1 MLEERGRYVQ
11 IFRLRQPEG
20 YPNPMKI
27 GTALVGFG
35 LLTVLYIGALVYIDQ
50 ENHVFEHGVDLAVVL
65 PQVALFAFVSF
76 ILRYVRW
83 RWLLG
88 RRNFRFPWIL
98 GLLAYVSGFALTASP
113 GKVGELLRV
122 RYFGPMGVPAEQV
135 IACFV
140 FERMLDLVAV
150 LLLSVLLAGFAPGVA
165 LAFAFVGLVII
176 AVVVLSRLATRWVS
190 LAQWLRE
197 AQWHRSARLTLTIGK
212 GLTGAMS
219 FFRPREFTVA
229 MMLGLAAWAIQSLGC
244 VYLLAKLGIVVPP
257 LAAFALYPLA
267 MLIGAASMLPGGIG
281 TTEAA
286 IVLLL
291 RSFGA
296 PLDLAALAAIGMRLS
311 SLWFVIA
318 LGFVAIFILEF
329 VAPKSNARPDA
340 PLESKSATQSSV
352 GSPAST
358 DGRKTS

>member
-1 MLEERGRYVQ
+1 
-11 IFRLRQPEG
+11 
-20 YPNPMKI
+20 MKI
-27 GTALVGFG
+27 GAALIGFG

-50 ENHVFEHGVDLAVVL
+50 ENHVFEHAVDLATVL
-65 PQVALFAFVSF
+65 PQVAVFAFVSF

-122 RYFGPMGVPAEQV
+122 RYFGPMGVPADQV

-150 LLLSVLLAGFAPGVA
+150 LLLSILLAGFAPGVA
-165 LAFAFVGLVII
+165 LAFAFVGLVIV
-176 AVVVLSRLATRWVS
+176 AVVVLSRSATCSMS

-197 AQWHRSARLTLTIGK
+197 AQWHGSARLTLTVGK

-229 MMLGLAAWAIQSLGC
+229 MILGLAAWTIQSLGC

-291 RSFGA
+291 HGFGA

-318 LGFVAIFILEF
+318 LGFVAICILEF
-329 VAPKSNARPDA
+329 VAPKLNARPD
-340 PLESKSATQSSV
+340 PSLERIPVAQSSV
-352 GSPAST
+352 ESPAST
-358 DGRKTS
+358 DVEKRPDPRT